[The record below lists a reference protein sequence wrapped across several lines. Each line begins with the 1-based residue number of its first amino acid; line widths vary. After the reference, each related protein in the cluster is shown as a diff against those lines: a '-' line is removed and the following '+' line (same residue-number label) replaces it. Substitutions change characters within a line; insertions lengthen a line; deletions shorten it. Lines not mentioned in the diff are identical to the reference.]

1 VHVIVVGCGRV
12 GSGLARSLEEGGH
25 SVAVVDRRAV
35 ALERLPEGFSG
46 RTVVG
51 VGFDRDRLEAAGI
64 TEAGALA
71 AVTNGDNSNILVA
84 RVARETYGV
93 ERVVARIY
101 DPRRA
106 KIYER
111 LGIPTIATVEWA
123 RERVL
128 QRILPE
134 RPNADWI
141 DPSARV
147 LLVERSLPAPWAGRK
162 VAELDEAG
170 TARVAAL
177 TRLGD
182 GRVVAPDTVLQE
194 GDVLHVMV
202 GGTSLDALDERLAAG
217 PGRGGR

>member
-1 VHVIVVGCGRV
+1 MHVIVVGCGRV

-123 RERVL
+123 RGRVL